1 MVIPVVKLKTMNG
14 SIQMGKHNLSVGVV
28 MMLINDGFIQEK
40 DEEEAIDAVND
51 LLDDWFA
58 LSNADLD
65 FPWDEDQS

>member
-1 MVIPVVKLKTMNG
+1 
-14 SIQMGKHNLSVGVV
+14 MGKHNLTVGVV

-65 FPWDEDQS
+65 FPWDED

>member
-1 MVIPVVKLKTMNG
+1 
-14 SIQMGKHNLSVGVV
+14 MGKHNLSVGVV

-40 DEEEAIDAVND
+40 DEEEANDAVND

-65 FPWDEDQS
+65 FPWDED